1 MMTEDS
7 QLSFAELGLSEQMLK
22 AVASKGFEQP
32 TPIQRLAIPKLLTR
46 AGDMIAQ
53 SQTGTGKT
61 AAFGLPIIQQLSPTG
76 KIRAVVLVPTR
87 ELALQVTE
95 ELISYNHETKLSIAA
110 IYGGASMSE
119 QLRRLSRGIDI
130 MVGTPGRVLDHIRR
144 NTIDLTGVEFVV
156 LDEADEMLDMG
167 FIEDVEDILGHVAPD
182 RRVMLFSA
190 TMPDRIIELSKK
202 AMHDTE
208 IVRVESQQLTTDL
221 TDQIYFEV
229 REGDKFDALTR
240 IIDIQPEF
248 YGIVFCRTKVG
259 VDEITNRLIER
270 GYAAEALHGD
280 ISQAQR
286 EKILRKFKAKQT
298 NILIATDVAAR
309 GIDVNNLT
317 HVINY
322 SLPQDSDSYVHRI
335 GRTGRAG
342 NNGTAITFISKSE
355 LRQFGYLQ
363 RSIKV
368 DIKREQLP
376 SAQDVVQMKRTRI
389 KDDLQ
394 EIISNDSFGNY
405 TDVAGELLSQYPPE
419 TALAALLKLAF
430 QNELDEANYPE
441 IRSFSV
447 DRRGTARLFIGI
459 GRNDGY
465 DARRLISL
473 LKKECGLRDKEI
485 DDLRMFDTFSFVTIP
500 FAEAEESIRR
510 LNRTSRGS
518 RPLAKIANDEPGKKQ
533 PRTDAPS
540 NDFDEPAPKPSTR
553 PAARPAAKSADQ
565 KPRYDRPQKSESAEP
580 KPRRKSSE
588 TAPRYDRAE
597 AKPARRSSSDTREPK
612 PRRSESD
619 PKPRRAESA
628 QKPRRSESAPKL
640 RRGHADT
647 YSASE
652 MKSKYYPD
660 EESNRSFDWSVFE
673 NGGNTWG
680 KEERRKKK

>member
-144 NTIDLTGVEFVV
+144 STIDLTGVEFVV

-167 FIEDVEDILGHVAPD
+167 FIEDVEEILGHVAHE

-229 REGDKFDALTR
+229 RESDKFDALTR

-363 RSIKV
+363 RNIKV

-376 SAQDVVQMKRTRI
+376 SPQDIVQMKRSRI

-405 TDVAGELLSQYPPE
+405 TDVAGELLSQYRPE

-465 DARRLISL
+465 DARRLIAL

-518 RPLAKIANDEPGKKQ
+518 RPLAKIANEEPGKKQ
-533 PRTDAPS
+533 PRTDAPR
-540 NDFDEPAPKPSTR
+540 NDFDQTAPKPAPKPSTR
-553 PAARPAAKSADQ
+553 PAAKSADEKPRYARTQ
-565 KPRYDRPQKSESAEP
+565 KPEYAEPKPQRKPTVATPRYDRS
-580 KPRRKSSE
+580 
-588 TAPRYDRAE
+588 E
-597 AKPARRSSSDTREPK
+597 AKPAARPSERNFDTRT
-612 PRRSESD
+612 PRRSDSA
-619 PKPRRAESA
+619 PKA
-628 QKPRRSESAPKL
+628 RRSDSAPKL

-652 MKSKYYPD
+652 MKAKYYPD
-660 EESNRSFDWSVFE
+660 EEANKSFDWSVFE

-680 KEERRKKK
+680 KEERRKKR